1 MRRASRLRA
10 WLAAALA
17 GFAPP
22 AQADPIPIR
31 VVVVAMF
38 EPGADTGDQ
47 PGELQAWVER
57 FPLPVVLPFPQGGH
71 HLRYNPGKGV
81 LAVLTGVGTARAA
94 ASIMA
99 LGTDPRFDLR
109 RAYWLVAGIAGADP
123 EDMSLGSAAWA
134 EWLVDGDLA
143 HEIDAREIPRGWS
156 TGYLPLDRT
165 EPYARPRPEG
175 SGLVHHLDP
184 GLVGWAYRLTR
195 GTHLPDSAVLRRA
208 RDRFK
213 GFPNARRPPSVIRGD
228 NLGAM
233 TYWHGALLNRWA
245 DRWVR
250 YWTAGRGEF
259 ATSAQEDTGTAQ
271 ALTFL
276 DQAGKADFRRLL
288 VLRTASNPT
297 MQYPG
302 ITAAESLARE
312 TVGLYSA
319 YLPALEAAYRV
330 GSRAVDALLASWAD
344 HAERPPSAP

>member
-17 GFAPP
+17 GLASP
-22 AQADPIPIR
+22 AWADPIR
-31 VVVVAMF
+31 VVVVTMF

-245 DRWVR
+245 NRWVR

-302 ITAAESLARE
+302 ITAAESLALA
-312 TVGLYSA
+312 TAGGYAA

-330 GSRAVDALLASWAD
+330 GIRAVDALLASWAD